1 MMHGTAD
8 DYLAQVL
15 NAKFGRPWCVS
26 CREKERL
33 SRKHLPNLDCGAQLG
48 EEAEYTEH
56 FQWVND
62 FICKLLL
69 LFSCSVVSDS
79 FATPWTVVC
88 QAPLPMGFPRQEH

>member
-33 SRKHLPNLDCGAQLG
+33 SRKHLPNLDCGAQLC
-48 EEAEYTEH
+48 E
-56 FQWVND
+56 
-62 FICKLLL
+62 
-69 LFSCSVVSDS
+69 
-79 FATPWTVVC
+79 
-88 QAPLPMGFPRQEH
+88 